1 MLDDLIKTIVKNK
14 LSELNTTMQCKVVSV
29 TPLVIQPI
37 EKQKYVSGEEDY
49 PLIGSAKVIKQL
61 TMVGGANFTEV
72 PTYVELPLNVG
83 DIVMVAFG
91 KKDLSDAVIL
101 GVV

>member
-29 TPLVIQPI
+29 APLVIQPI

-49 PLIGSAKVIKQL
+49 PLIGSAKKLKQWAL
-61 TMVGGANFTEV
+61 VNGT
-72 PTYVELPLNVG
+72 PTPFILPLNIG
-83 DIVMVAFG
+83 DVVLVAFG
-91 KKDLSDAVIL
+91 KKDLTDAVIL
-101 GVV
+101 GVVE